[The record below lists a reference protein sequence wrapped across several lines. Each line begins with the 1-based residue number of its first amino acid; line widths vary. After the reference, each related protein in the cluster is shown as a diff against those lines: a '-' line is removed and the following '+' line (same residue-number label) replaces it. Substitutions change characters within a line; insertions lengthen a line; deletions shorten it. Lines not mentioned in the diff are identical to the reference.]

1 MESNNTCNDKLCYLL
16 ICLTDLLKKSC
27 FDIFIISGRW
37 TVNRQPK
44 RRIIMLHLG
53 SFGEYIKHYRTS
65 KELNQIQL
73 ADKMEIS
80 AAFITNIENK
90 GTLFSEE
97 KMEKFAQL
105 MSLDEI
111 SYNELLLQRTID
123 HYEIERNKRFFKN
136 LKKMLPLYE
145 RIQAGNFDSVSFE
158 DIPSTPSTGEIISQI
173 KLLIG
178 KIPDEQVKKF
188 LATDIDYAEQKFS
201 S

>member
-1 MESNNTCNDKLCYLL
+1 
-16 ICLTDLLKKSC
+16 
-27 FDIFIISGRW
+27 
-37 TVNRQPK
+37 
-44 RRIIMLHLG
+44 MLHLG

>member
-1 MESNNTCNDKLCYLL
+1 
-16 ICLTDLLKKSC
+16 
-27 FDIFIISGRW
+27 
-37 TVNRQPK
+37 
-44 RRIIMLHLG
+44 MLHLG

-158 DIPSTPSTGEIISQI
+158 DIPSTLSTGEIISQI